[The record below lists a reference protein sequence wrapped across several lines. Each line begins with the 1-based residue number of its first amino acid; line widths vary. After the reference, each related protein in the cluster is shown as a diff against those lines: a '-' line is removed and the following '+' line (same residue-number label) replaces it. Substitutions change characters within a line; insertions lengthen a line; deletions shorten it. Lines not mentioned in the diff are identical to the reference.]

1 MPFDKSQPTNTTK
14 IRNLGT
20 VIRPNWDAIELGD
33 ASFKP
38 IALNL
43 ANRTPAVVPIDP
55 AAIANV
61 YQLYC
66 KEDSHGNKQ
75 IYAEDPNAKIMQITN
90 SATPV
95 SAVHG
100 YTWLPGGFLMQWGY
114 VTALAGG
121 GSTNINFVALGIQ
134 NFTGT
139 PFSIQTQVR
148 HNGYDD
154 NAVGCVTAG
163 ATTGFT
169 LKNSSSSA
177 RDFYW
182 LAIGPKV

>member
-1 MPFDKSQPTNTTK
+1 MPFDKTQPTNTTK

-20 VIRPNWDAIELGD
+20 VIRANWDAIEIGD

-75 IYAEDPNAKIMQITN
+75 IYAEDPNARIVQITN
-90 SATPV
+90 SANPLN
-95 SAVHG
+95 AANG
-100 YTWLPGGFLMQWGY
+100 YTWLPGGFLMQWGKAHANGNADTLIPFSTAFTAVPYSIQITQSRSTGGSAVAFY
-114 VTALAGG
+114 VVDDAGKAPTINDFYVYKSGG
-121 GSTNINFVALGIQ
+121 GQ
-134 NFTGT
+134 
-139 PFSIQTQVR
+139 
-148 HNGYDD
+148 
-154 NAVGCVTAG
+154 
-163 ATTGFT
+163 
-169 LKNSSSSA
+169 
-177 RDFYW
+177 DFYW